1 MLKINIVKK
10 AIIIFVIIISGA
22 VGIYFYAYKSHR
34 DISTEQPD
42 FTLSLSQL
50 QNDFNSNDS
59 LFNAKYADKTLQIY
73 GKITSLD
80 LQNKAIMV
88 DEHISI
94 SCIDALPSNFI
105 VSDSVSVKGRYVG
118 YDDLLEEFK
127 IDQAIITK
135 K

>member
-1 MLKINIVKK
+1 MKK
-10 AIIIFVIIISGA
+10 AIVFCSVILIVA
-22 VGIYFYAYKSHR
+22 VGGYFYTYQGHR
-34 DISTEQPD
+34 DIASENPD
-42 FTLSLSQL
+42 YRLSLLQL
-50 QNDFNSNDS
+50 QNEFIANDS
-59 LFNAKYADKTLQIY
+59 LFNARYADKTIEIY

-80 LQNKAIMV
+80 LSNKAIML

-94 SCIDALPSNFI
+94 SCTDAIPENFV

-127 IDQAIITK
+127 IDQAIIVK